1 MSPKFRLI
9 LISMLVLASSGATPD
24 SQEPPV
30 PDQGISLAELA
41 SRADVVV
48 LAQARDTDYVYRH
61 EFPVEGS
68 AFLRVLI
75 TYKANKSLDII
86 EVYEQ
91 GLHAHECYFPN
102 PTVFEEGRRYLLFL
116 QQDKNLPERYR
127 GLAQGCALDVL
138 VDRNNRYVL
147 RLPLSGIKLTDPLPE
162 LGKKFEFTDAYAMEN
177 DQSLPPQERDALLAA
192 GWIKPRGDGYIYTH
206 GVELSTVRKL
216 LGVNTAPAGD
226 QQQKID

>member
-1 MSPKFRLI
+1 MFRLFLTGI
-9 LISMLVLASSGATPD
+9 CLLASAGATPGG
-24 SQEPPV
+24 QEAPV

-48 LAQARDTDYVYRH
+48 LAQARDTDYAYRR

-75 TYKANKSLDII
+75 AYKADRPLNII

-102 PTVFEEGRRYLLFL
+102 PTVVEEGRRYLLFL
-116 QQDKNLPERYR
+116 QQDKTKPERYR
-127 GLAQGCALDVL
+127 GLAQGCALEVL
-138 VDRNNRYVL
+138 VDRNNRYVV
-147 RLPLSGIKLTDPLPE
+147 RLPIAGIKLTDPLPQ
-162 LGKKFEFTDAYAMEN
+162 LGKKFEFADAYAVEN
-177 DQSLPPQERDALLAA
+177 DASMPPQERDALLAA
-192 GWIKPRGDGYIYTH
+192 GWIEPRGNRYIYTH

-216 LGVNTAPAGD
+216 MAGNTATTVD
-226 QQQKID
+226 QQ

>member
-1 MSPKFRLI
+1 MTTMFRLFLSSI
-9 LISMLVLASSGATPD
+9 CLLASSGATPG
-24 SQEPPV
+24 SQDPPV

-48 LAQARDTDYVYRH
+48 LAQARDTDYVYRR

-75 TYKANKSLDII
+75 AYKADRPLDII

-102 PTVFEEGRRYLLFL
+102 PTVFAEGRRYLLFL
-116 QQDKNLPERYR
+116 QQDKNQPERYR
-127 GLAQGCALDVL
+127 GLIQGCALDVL

-147 RLPLSGIKLTDPLPE
+147 RLPLTGINLRDPLPE
-162 LGKKFEFTDAYAMEN
+162 LGKKFEFADAYAFEN
-177 DQSLPPQERDALLAA
+177 DASLPPQERDALLAA
-192 GWIKPRGDGYIYTH
+192 GWIEPRGDRYIYTR

-216 LGVNTAPAGD
+216 MGANMTPADD
-226 QQQKID
+226 QKQKID